1 MRLFS
6 FSRLVITG
14 ILLLS
19 VWLTACQPAAQVPA
33 LPPPGTFEPQSRD
46 IPTATPPAWVQSGEQ
61 ITVTNAPRL
70 AYLGRLD
77 ARDLPSTV
85 FAYAFSPDGS
95 RLAGLNNEQLI
106 AWNLVS
112 GELIFNTA
120 RADALQV
127 YYAVDK
133 TEIYAIHPEGQ
144 IAIHDADT
152 GRVKD
157 TLAAKDR
164 YNGSAAYDPNNG
176 WLALGGLDGQIKVWD
191 MVARQSLVTIEAH
204 KLQVTALAFSSD
216 GERLASGS
224 DDQLVKVWDWR
235 NRQAVA
241 EIKAAVQK
249 VVFAPDDNQLA
260 IGETT
265 RITLWQLSDGS
276 LQFTLNTGP
285 RAPTDVL
292 VYSPDSQFLV
302 NGGSIPTLTV
312 WDTQTGKLVNTL
324 PGAGGDSNAV
334 VFSQGGDLLVTSVL
348 AGNVSLWD
356 VSTMRDE
363 TLKRADLNVST
374 RQILYAD
381 WSPDGFLLTLF
392 DATGPIQVWGVAGAV
407 PTTPP

>member
-1 MRLFS
+1 MRVLP
-6 FSRLVITG
+6 FSRLIINA
-14 ILLLS
+14 ILLS
-19 VWLTACQPAAQVPA
+19 FVWLAACQPANQTPT
-33 LPPPGTFEPQSRD
+33 LSPPGTFEPQSRD
-46 IPTATPPAWVQSGEQ
+46 VPTAIPPIWAQSSEQ
-61 ITVTNAPRL
+61 ITLANAPRL

-77 ARDLPSTV
+77 AKDLPSTV
-85 FAYAFSPDGS
+85 FAYAFSPDGT

-112 GELIFNTA
+112 GALIFNTA
-120 RADALQV
+120 RDDTTQV

-133 TEIYAIHPEGQ
+133 SEIYAIHPEGQ
-144 IAIHDADT
+144 IVIHDADT

-157 TLAAKDR
+157 TLTAKDR
-164 YNGSAAYDPNNG
+164 YNGKAAYDPNNG

-191 MVARQSLVTIEAH
+191 VAARQSLVTLEAH

-224 DDQLVKVWDWR
+224 DDQTVKIWDWQQ
-235 NRQAVA
+235 RQALA
-241 EIKAAVQK
+241 EIKAAIQQVA
-249 VVFAPDDNQLA
+249 FAPDNNQIA

-265 RITLWQLSDGS
+265 QITLWKADDGTP
-276 LQFTLNTGP
+276 QFTLNTGP
-285 RAPTDVL
+285 RASADVL
-292 VYSPDSQFLV
+292 IYSPDSQFVV

-324 PGAGGDSNAV
+324 PGAGGDVNSVA
-334 VFSQGGDLLVTSVL
+334 FSQNGEMLVTAVL
-348 AGNVSLWD
+348 GGTVSLWD

-363 TLKRADLNVST
+363 TLKRADLNVPS

-392 DATGPIQVWGVAGAV
+392 DAPGPIQVWGVAG
-407 PTTPP
+407 